1 MQTHTCPEEESLSSH
16 WSLPIVVK
24 VKLKKKKS
32 LTDFPLNSPVTKT
45 GSYTSILAARE
56 PRKVCLILAALSR
69 KAGSAYRKE
78 EASLFFILFSN
89 FKLFILY
96 WGIADYVVAVS
107 GEQQRDSTKHIYVSI
122 LSQTPLPSRLAHNIV
137 QSSM

>member
-1 MQTHTCPEEESLSSH
+1 M
-16 WSLPIVVK
+16 
-24 VKLKKKKS
+24 
-32 LTDFPLNSPVTKT
+32 TKT
-45 GSYTSILAARE
+45 GLYTSILAARE
-56 PRKVCLILAALSR
+56 PRKVCLILLAALSR

-96 WGIADYVVAVS
+96 WGIADYVVAVL
-107 GEQQRDSTKHIYVSI
+107 GEQQRDSTRHIYVSI